1 MYAQSP
7 VCDSS
12 FHPYRVNYWV
22 SGSLCVV
29 GAVANILGIPQSLNK
44 KEVPLVDIQTL
55 DKGDINSIDSW
66 ALRQDPS
73 KRAQYENY
81 SDYTLAIS
89 VVLPGFL
96 LFDTQIKRD
105 WLDVL
110 LMFTETMSIAPNI
123 YEWSPLGPA
132 FQNKLRPLMYYDQLT
147 YDEKKSGENRNSF
160 YSGHVATVAAST
172 FFMAKVYSDYNPGIG
187 NNKYLLYGAATIPP
201 LILGYCRVKALKH
214 FPSDVAVGIGMGA
227 LVGIIVPELHR
238 FHEKDISL
246 GLYSSSEATG
256 IAMTWRTDFFQ

>member
-1 MYAQSP
+1 
-7 VCDSS
+7 
-12 FHPYRVNYWV
+12 
-22 SGSLCVV
+22 
-29 GAVANILGIPQSLNK
+29 
-44 KEVPLVDIQTL
+44 
-55 DKGDINSIDSW
+55 
-66 ALRQDPS
+66 
-73 KRAQYENY
+73 
-81 SDYTLAIS
+81 
-89 VVLPGFL
+89 
-96 LFDTQIKRD
+96 
-105 WLDVL
+105 
-110 LMFTETMSIAPNI
+110 
-123 YEWSPLGPA
+123 
-132 FQNKLRPLMYYDQLT
+132 MYYDQLS